1 MLTKNPAHSRL
12 DLNAAQSIKMAF
24 TAPISTTGGRVVQ
37 QHPSARPSFT

>member
-24 TAPISTTGGRVVQ
+24 TAPYLHDGEEGGAATPVR
-37 QHPSARPSFT
+37 